1 MYNLTVVQEVY
12 LYNLTVVVQ
21 EVYTYNLTLLQ
32 GV

>member
-32 GV
+32 KV

>member
-12 LYNLTVVVQ
+12 LHNLTVVVQ

-32 GV
+32 EV

>member
-12 LYNLTVVVQ
+12 MYNLTVVVQ
-21 EVYTYNLTLLQ
+21 EVYLYNLTLLQ